1 MKDTFSVHVSYYLQG
16 QDGQDAECIFGDDM
30 PFFPP
35 YQVGQNIFLEVNN
48 QALDNPLAHKVMN
61 TYNELKSAR
70 YEVVRVDHSSRLH
83 LKYDA
88 SISYTKTGNDID
100 LVTDGIHM
108 MRSMDVIVKKV
119 AGY

>member
-48 QALDNPLAHKVMN
+48 QALENPNAHKVISN
-61 TYNELKSAR
+61 YKELKSAR
-70 YEVVRVDHSSRLH
+70 YEVVRVDHSSKLH

-88 SISYTKTGNDID
+88 SIKYTKTADNDVD

-108 MRSMDVIVKKV
+108 MRSMDVILKKV
-119 AGY
+119 N